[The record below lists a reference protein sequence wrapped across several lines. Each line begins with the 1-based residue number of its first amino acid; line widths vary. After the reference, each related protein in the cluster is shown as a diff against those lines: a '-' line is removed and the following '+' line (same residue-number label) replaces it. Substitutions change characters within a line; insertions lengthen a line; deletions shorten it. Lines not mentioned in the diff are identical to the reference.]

1 MNEKKLEEIIL
12 HYKKHRDESPE
23 LWILHCA
30 QQNSLEEAIYEAA
43 IARNA
48 EGKKNKHQWRLKN
61 IDLEK
66 FAVQLVDK
74 VDELKKCATFDAIL
88 EVVEK
93 HKTNGIGTLTIYDT
107 AERIGAYLK
116 LFPNKIYLHAGT
128 KAGAEKLLGKKLQQ
142 KFIRKE
148 ELPEVFQQNNL
159 HCGAI
164 EDILCM
170 YKNSF
175 EDEEET
181 GLPRFFPNAGKRK
194 KKHSC

>member
-12 HYKKHRDESPE
+12 HYKKYRDESPE

-74 VDELKKCATFDAIL
+74 VD
-88 EVVEK
+88 
-93 HKTNGIGTLTIYDT
+93 
-107 AERIGAYLK
+107 
-116 LFPNKIYLHAGT
+116 
-128 KAGAEKLLGKKLQQ
+128 
-142 KFIRKE
+142 
-148 ELPEVFQQNNL
+148 
-159 HCGAI
+159 
-164 EDILCM
+164 
-170 YKNSF
+170 
-175 EDEEET
+175 
-181 GLPRFFPNAGKRK
+181 
-194 KKHSC
+194 